1 VRRSRLVAAAAALSI
16 ALAVAVSVLSSRASD
31 WSSPVVLVVLLATA
45 ILADR
50 FEMASSTKLR
60 VVGSLPAFVLAA
72 VLLGPA
78 PAVALGIV
86 ATVAQRYSRPIY
98 RLTDLSVYAVFPLA
112 VGLLARL
119 ARDELGVATQSSS
132 WLLLVAV
139 LFIVAWLLNFGLV
152 GVYMKVLAGR
162 PLVGE
167 MRATWVPLIS
177 SQLALSV
184 LTATL
189 AGLYVHFGVPT
200 LVFAA
205 LVMATYQKLQ
215 SDLLQA
221 QTNAAEARRQTH
233 SAERSAAKAAILA
246 REAREQSDRLARTQ
260 VGIVRAMVDSV
271 HARDRMTARHSA
283 AVARYAGNIAAAAGC
298 TLEEQELVHT
308 AGLLHDVGKFIF
320 SDQIF
325 WSAKLTDDEWALVKR
340 HPEQG
345 AEIVGRLEGHER
357 VAEII
362 LAHHERIDGKGYPRG
377 LCGDAIPRLARMIS
391 IADTYD
397 VMTSR
402 DSYREPVAHEAAVAE
417 LRRVAGAQLDAELV
431 EVFVEQVLGA
441 EGVDFRHNDDADFEA
456 ELDFERRVHDYVTTD
471 GPGTPAVTDGPV
483 ESSEAA

>member
-1 VRRSRLVAAAAALSI
+1 VRNVRRSPFVAAVAAASAAI
-16 ALAVAVSVLSSRASD
+16 AVAVSVVTSRSSD
-31 WSSPVVLVVLLATA
+31 WQHPVVLGVLFVAA
-45 ILADR
+45 VLADR

-78 PAVALGIV
+78 PAVALGV
-86 ATVAQRYSRPIY
+86 GTTLLQTYSQPIY
-98 RLTDLSVYAVFPLA
+98 RLNDLSTYSVFPLV

-119 ARDELGVATQSSS
+119 ARDHGASAQSSA
-132 WLLLVAV
+132 WLLLVAG
-139 LFIVAWLLNFGLV
+139 LFLVAWLLNFWTVTL
-152 GVYMKVLAGR
+152 YMHFVAARPIGR
-162 PLVGE
+162 AIRETFLPL
-167 MRATWVPLIS
+167 LS

-184 LTATL
+184 LTAAL
-189 AGLYVHFGVPT
+189 AGLYMHFGIST
-200 LVFAA
+200 LVFAV
-205 LVMATYQKLQ
+205 LIIGTYQKLQ
-215 SDLLQA
+215 SDLLRA
-221 QTNAAEARRQTH
+221 QQHAAEARRQTH

-246 REAREQSDRLARTQ
+246 REAQEQSARLARTQ

-298 TLEEQELVHT
+298 SREDQELVHT

-345 AEIVGRLEGHER
+345 AEIVGHLEGHER

-397 VMTSR
+397 VMTAR
-402 DSYREPVAHEAAVAE
+402 DSYREPVPPQEAVAE
-417 LRRVAGAQLDAELV
+417 LRRVSGAQLDAELV
-431 EVFVEQVLGA
+431 EIFIEQVLGG
-441 EGVDFRHNDDADFEA
+441 EGVAFRHNDDADFEA
-456 ELDFERRVHDYVTTD
+456 ELDFERRVHDYVSLD
-471 GPGTPAVTDGPV
+471 APGATEPG
-483 ESSEAA
+483 EAAA